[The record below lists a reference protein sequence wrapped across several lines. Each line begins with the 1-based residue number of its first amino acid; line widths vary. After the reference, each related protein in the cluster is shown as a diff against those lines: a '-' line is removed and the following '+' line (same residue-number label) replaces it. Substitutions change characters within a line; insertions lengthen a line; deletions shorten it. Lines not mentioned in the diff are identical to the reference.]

1 MARREVRYDAQVAR
15 ISPFV
20 SVASEIASFVVTS
33 GAWSG
38 LGGGRA
44 GGGGL
49 AA

>member
-1 MARREVRYDAQVAR
+1 MARREVRYDAQAAR

-20 SVASEIASFVVTS
+20 SVASGNASFVVAS
-33 GAWSG
+33 GVWSG
-38 LGGGRA
+38 LGGGKA